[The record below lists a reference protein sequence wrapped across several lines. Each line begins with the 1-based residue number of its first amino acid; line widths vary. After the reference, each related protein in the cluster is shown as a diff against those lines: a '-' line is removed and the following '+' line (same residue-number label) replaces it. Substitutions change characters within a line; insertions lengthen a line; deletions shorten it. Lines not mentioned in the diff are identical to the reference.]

1 VGTSDI
7 PAPSLDDFRERLHAL
22 GLRATGARL
31 AVLRILSG
39 LSAPA
44 SHPEVAAALATDG
57 WDRATLYRNL
67 VDLTRVGLLRKVDH
81 GDHVWRFELARE
93 GGHDE
98 GSHPHFLCTVCG
110 DLACLPGMDF
120 TVPDATGLPAAV
132 RAGQVSIQLRGTCDE
147 CATEA
152 G

>member
-1 VGTSDI
+1 MGAMAD
-7 PAPSLDDFRERLHAL
+7 PSIDDLREQLHAL

-39 LSAPA
+39 RAAPA
-44 SHPEVAAALATDG
+44 SHPEIAAALAEDG

-67 VDLTRVGLLRKVDH
+67 VDLTRVGLLRKLDH

-93 GGHDE
+93 GAHDE
-98 GSHPHFLCTVCG
+98 GDHPHFLCTVCG
-110 DLACLPGMDF
+110 DLACLPGMDL
-120 TVPDATGLPAAV
+120 TLPQGPGLPGAV
-132 RAGQVSIQLRGTCDE
+132 RAGQVTIQLRGTCDE